1 MFELKFVVNSD
12 FETPVAVF
20 ILQVERYAIT
30 TGLATVGGIEQPEAI
45 NNAFVDDA
53 GSGASVAVIEIETGF
68 WRRERPRGQCAV
80 FLRNDYS
87 NGEHAQDENEDA

>member
-1 MFELKFVVNSD
+1 MFELKFDRNSD

-20 ILQVERYAIT
+20 ILQVERYAVT
-30 TGLATVGGIEQPEAI
+30 TGLATVGGIEQPESI

-53 GSGASVAVIEIETGF
+53 RSHPIVAVIEIETGF

-80 FLRNDYS
+80 FLRDDYS
-87 NGEHAQDENEDA
+87 SGEHAQYESEDA